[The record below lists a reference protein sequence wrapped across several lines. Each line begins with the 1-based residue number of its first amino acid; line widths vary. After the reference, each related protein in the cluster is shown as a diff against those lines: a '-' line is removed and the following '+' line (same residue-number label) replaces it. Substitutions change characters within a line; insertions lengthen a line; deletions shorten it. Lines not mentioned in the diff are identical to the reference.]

1 MSTNVDERVVKMEF
15 DDSGFS
21 SGADRAIGTLDRLK
35 SSLNFKS
42 AESGFSNLQKAAN
55 GFNLNTVS
63 DSIGSVS
70 SHFSAFE
77 SFVTGIFLRLGS
89 RAADFGANLVKKMT
103 FGSMTS
109 GFDEYQLQMGS
120 IQTILSNTGD
130 KLKAQGFETQ
140 EEQIGVINERLDE
153 LNEYADKTI
162 YNFSQMTRNI
172 GLFTAAGVD
181 LDTATSAIQGIS
193 NLAAASGA
201 DNAAAGRA
209 MYNLSQAIS
218 TGTVRL
224 MDWNSVVNA
233 GMGGELFQNALK
245 RTARAH
251 GVAVDDIIAKN
262 GSFRDSLQEGWL
274 TADILTDTLGQLT
287 IQIGDVGYETREAG
301 IETLKA
307 QGYTEDEANAILDLA
322 ENAYEAAT
330 KVRTWKQ
337 LWETVGES
345 LGSGWA
351 QSWRIIVGD
360 FLGATEVFTWFSDRI
375 TGMVN
380 ESADARNALLQTWA
394 DRGGR
399 SALFGGL
406 QNLFIAAEQVFGAIS
421 DSFDA
426 VFGITAEDL
435 VEATEKFAS
444 FTESLVLSDEQA
456 KYLAGTFDILF
467 SILRGA
473 GSVIMDVVSY
483 FANLASEIG
492 NVLAESDAFRRIA
505 LIIEN
510 FADAIFVPLDAIGS
524 AFAEV
529 FSLDDLDSTL
539 SGPIDSVLKFLA
551 RLSDS
556 LILSE
561 DSAKTLHDTFKGFFE
576 FIKNGFDSSV
586 FSDIL
591 SFFSGIVENVQK
603 SGVIDSIKEFF
614 SSIDLKKIGNG
625 AYLTLFGA
633 AILKI
638 AGIVKGF
645 LDAKKGGGIKDTILG
660 VFDELKETLSSF
672 TESIKAGSLVAIAFA
687 VGILAGSLIA
697 LSTIPADK
705 LMSSVLMMGA
715 AFGELIGAFAL
726 FAKVS
731 DGKRPKGALS
741 LVLMAVAV
749 NVLSSAMQKLSSLEW
764 EGIGKGLAAI
774 AALLGGLMLAV
785 NNMPDSGKILSSA
798 AAMLLMSFAIGVLA
812 LSMKLLATIK
822 AEDIA
827 KGLAAIGGFLLEF
840 MIALN
845 TMPDSGRILSSAAAM
860 LIMSFAIGALALSM
874 KLIATISWDEIG
886 RALLS
891 IGALLLGFMLA
902 LNNMPD
908 SGRILASA
916 AAMLIMSLAIGALA
930 LSMKLFATMSWDDI
944 GRALTSVGGLLL
956 GFMIALNTMPDSGR
970 ILSSAAAMLIM
981 SVAIGALALS
991 MKLIATI
998 NWEDIGKGL
1007 LTIAGLLIGVGI
1019 ALSVFQ
1025 ANIGGALAM
1034 AAVAVSVLLL
1044 AAAVNVLV
1052 PAIQALSQLS
1062 VGEVATALLAIGG
1075 ALAILGGVSM
1085 LLAPAALPL
1094 LGVGAAM
1101 LMLGGAALL
1110 LANAIAILAGVFGPV
1125 IPMLLEVGGNI
1136 VNGIVQGI
1144 GDAVTGVVE
1153 AASTVG
1159 TAFLDGVKS
1168 FFGIHSPSTVMNEV
1182 GGNVVQGLIDGLG
1195 ENSEALGIKADE
1207 LSSMITDA
1215 TSNLPTDMSIIGTDA
1230 VGGLSSALDNSTLP
1244 SDFSM
1249 LGSDAVTNLSSAL
1262 SAGKSTVSGNIDG
1275 IVSGASKSAKGLGSN
1290 LKTQAYVAMTSFRS
1304 GIQSGAKGIQSD
1316 FAAIVNSASSAVAPL
1331 GSKLKSEATKAM
1343 NAFSSAI
1350 KSGSGAAKNAVN
1362 SVMNAASS
1370 SVKSMYSK
1378 FYDVGKNAVQGLI
1391 NGIDSLLG
1399 RARSKADELTR
1410 VVVKVVKAGL
1420 QVKSPSRVFV
1430 GIGQNVVQGLI
1441 NGMDNLLGDA
1451 ATAGSDLS
1459 GTVVDSFGNSL
1470 NGMAI
1475 GMDDLLDTDYNPVIT
1490 PVINSAEFDSNL
1502 QQLSSMMNH
1511 RLSDSMNIG
1520 SVNYNET
1527 FAGKLDA
1534 VADINKQAMQQ
1545 FAESAID
1552 YDLLGMSVANAL
1564 IRSGVHVEMDGG
1576 QLMGYIAGEIRDVRR
1591 MNR

>member
-55 GFNLNTVS
+55 GFNLSTIS
-63 DSIGSVS
+63 DNIGTVS

-77 SFVTGIFLRLGS
+77 SFVAGIFLRLGS

-109 GFDEYQLQMGS
+109 GFDEYELQMRS

-224 MDWNSVVNA
+224 IDWNSVVNA

-251 GVAVDDIIAKN
+251 GVAVDAIIAKN

-421 DSFDA
+421 GSFDA

-435 VEATEKFAS
+435 VEITEKFAS

-456 KYLAGTFDILF
+456 NYLAGTFDILF
-467 SILRGA
+467 SIFRGA

-483 FANLASEIG
+483 FATLASEIG
-492 NVLAESDAFRRIA
+492 KALSGLDAFRRIA
-505 LIIEN
+505 LIVEN

-529 FSLDDLDSTL
+529 FSLDGLGSTL
-539 SGPIDSVLKFLA
+539 SGPLDSVLKFLA
-551 RLSDS
+551 RFSDS

-591 SFFSGIVENVQK
+591 SFFSGIVENVK
-603 SGVIDSIKEFF
+603 NSGVIDSIKEFF
-614 SSIDLKKIGNG
+614 SSIDLKKLGNG
-625 AYLTLFGA
+625 AYLTLFGG

-638 AGIVKGF
+638 VGIIKGF
-645 LDAKKGGGIKDTILG
+645 LDDKKGGGIKETIFG

-726 FAKVS
+726 FSKIS

-764 EGIGKGLAAI
+764 EGIGKGFAAI
-774 AALLGGLMLAV
+774 AALLGALMLAV

-827 KGLAAIGGFLLEF
+827 KGLSAIGG
-840 MIALN
+840 
-845 TMPDSGRILSSAAAM
+845 
-860 LIMSFAIGALALSM
+860 
-874 KLIATISWDEIG
+874 
-886 RALLS
+886 
-891 IGALLLGFMLA
+891 LLLGFMIA

-908 SGRILASA
+908 SGRILSSA

-930 LSMKLFATMSWDDI
+930 LSMKLIS
-944 GRALTSVGGLLL
+944 
-956 GFMIALNTMPDSGR
+956 
-970 ILSSAAAMLIM
+970 
-981 SVAIGALALS
+981 
-991 MKLIATI
+991 TI

-1110 LANAIAILAGVFGPV
+1110 LANAIAILAGVFGP
-1125 IPMLLEVGGNI
+1125 IMPMLLEAGGNI

-1215 TSNLPTDMSIIGTDA
+1215 TSSLPTDMSIIGTDA

-1290 LKTQAYVAMTSFRS
+1290 LKTQASVAMTSFRS
-1304 GIQSGAKGIQSD
+1304 GIQSGANGIQSD
-1316 FAAIVNSASSAVAPL
+1316 FAAIVKSASSAVAPL
-1331 GSKLKSEATKAM
+1331 GNKLKSEATKAM
-1343 NAFSSAI
+1343 NGFSSAI
-1350 KSGSGAAKNAVN
+1350 KAGSGAAKNAVN

-1378 FYDVGKNAVQGLI
+1378 FYDVGRNAVQGLI

-1399 RARSKADELTR
+1399 RARSKADELTK

-1420 QVKSPSRVFV
+1420 QVKSPSRVFM

-1502 QQLSSMMNH
+1502 QQLSAMMNS

-1552 YDLLGMSVANAL
+1552 YDLLGLSVANAL

-1576 QLMGYIAGEIRDVRR
+1576 QLMGYLAGEIRDVRR
-1591 MNR
+1591 MSR

>member
-201 DNAAAGRA
+201 DNAALGRA
-209 MYNLSQAIS
+209 MYNLSQALS

-406 QNLFIAAEQVFGAIS
+406 QNLFIAAEQAFGAIS

-456 KYLAGTFDILF
+456 KYLSGTFDILF

-483 FANLASEIG
+483 FATLASEIG
-492 NVLAESDAFRRIA
+492 NALAESDAFRRIA

-524 AFAEV
+524 AFSEV
-529 FSLDDLDSTL
+529 FSLDDLDSAL
-539 SGPIDSVLKFLA
+539 SGPIDSILKFLA
-551 RLSDS
+551 RFSDS

-591 SFFSGIVENVQK
+591 SFFSGIVENVQN

-614 SSIDLKKIGNG
+614 ASIDLKKLGNG

-638 AGIVKGF
+638 VGIIKGF
-645 LDAKKGGGIKDTILG
+645 LDAKKGLGIKDTIFG

-726 FAKVS
+726 FSKIS

-822 AEDIA
+822 AEDIV

-860 LIMSFAIGALALSM
+860 LIMSL
-874 KLIATISWDEIG
+874 
-886 RALLS
+886 
-891 IGALLLGFMLA
+891 
-902 LNNMPD
+902 
-908 SGRILASA
+908 
-916 AAMLIMSLAIGALA
+916 
-930 LSMKLFATMSWDDI
+930 
-944 GRALTSVGGLLL
+944 
-956 GFMIALNTMPDSGR
+956 
-970 ILSSAAAMLIM
+970 
-981 SVAIGALALS
+981 AIGALALS

-1034 AAVAVSVLLL
+1034 AAVAVSVLLI

-1153 AASTVG
+1153 EASTVG

-1290 LKTQAYVAMTSFRS
+1290 LKTQASVAMTSFRS

-1316 FAAIVNSASSAVAPL
+1316 FASIVNSASSAVAPL
-1331 GSKLKSEATKAM
+1331 GNKLKSEATKAM

-1362 SVMNAASS
+1362 GVMNAASS

-1378 FYDVGKNAVQGLI
+1378 FYDVGRNAVQGLI

-1399 RARSKADELTR
+1399 RARSKADELTN

-1441 NGMDNLLGDA
+1441 NGIDNLMGDA

-1475 GMDDLLDTDYNPVIT
+1475 GMDDLIDTDYNPVIT

-1502 QQLSSMMNH
+1502 RQLSAMMNH
-1511 RLSDSMNIG
+1511 RLSDSINIG

-1576 QLMGYIAGEIRDVRR
+1576 QLMGYIAGEIRDARR

>member
-55 GFNLNTVS
+55 GFNLSTIS
-63 DSIGSVS
+63 DNIGTVS

-77 SFVTGIFLRLGS
+77 SFVAGIFLRLGS

-109 GFDEYQLQMGS
+109 GFDEYELQMRS

-224 MDWNSVVNA
+224 IDWNSVVNA

-251 GVAVDDIIAKN
+251 GVAVDAIIAKN

-421 DSFDA
+421 GSFDA

-435 VEATEKFAS
+435 VEITEKFAS

-456 KYLAGTFDILF
+456 NYLAGTFDILF
-467 SILRGA
+467 SIFRGA

-483 FANLASEIG
+483 FATLASEIG
-492 NVLAESDAFRRIA
+492 KALSGLDAFRRIA
-505 LIIEN
+505 LIVEN

-529 FSLDDLDSTL
+529 FSLDGLGSTL
-539 SGPIDSVLKFLA
+539 SGPLDSVLKFLA
-551 RLSDS
+551 RFSDS

-591 SFFSGIVENVQK
+591 SFFSGIVENVK
-603 SGVIDSIKEFF
+603 NSGVIDSIKEFF
-614 SSIDLKKIGNG
+614 SSIDLKKLGNG
-625 AYLTLFGA
+625 AYLTLFGG

-638 AGIVKGF
+638 VGIIKGF
-645 LDAKKGGGIKDTILG
+645 LDDKKGGGIKETIFG

-726 FAKVS
+726 FSKIS

-764 EGIGKGLAAI
+764 EGIGKGFAAI
-774 AALLGGLMLAV
+774 AALLGALMLAV

-827 KGLAAIGGFLLEF
+827 KGLSAIGG
-840 MIALN
+840 
-845 TMPDSGRILSSAAAM
+845 
-860 LIMSFAIGALALSM
+860 
-874 KLIATISWDEIG
+874 
-886 RALLS
+886 
-891 IGALLLGFMLA
+891 LLLGFMIA

-908 SGRILASA
+908 SGRILSSA

-956 GFMIALNTMPDSGR
+956 GFMIALNNMPDSGR

-981 SVAIGALALS
+981 SLAIGALALS
-991 MKLIATI
+991 MKLISTI

-1110 LANAIAILAGVFGPV
+1110 LANAIAILAGVFGP
-1125 IPMLLEVGGNI
+1125 IMPMLLEAGGNI

-1215 TSNLPTDMSIIGTDA
+1215 TSSLPTDMSIIGTDA

-1290 LKTQAYVAMTSFRS
+1290 LKTQASVAMTSFRS
-1304 GIQSGAKGIQSD
+1304 GIQSGANGIQSD
-1316 FAAIVNSASSAVAPL
+1316 FAAIVKSASSAVAPL
-1331 GSKLKSEATKAM
+1331 GNKLKSEATKAM
-1343 NAFSSAI
+1343 NGFSSAI
-1350 KSGSGAAKNAVN
+1350 KAGSGAAKNAVN

-1378 FYDVGKNAVQGLI
+1378 FYDVGRNAVQGLI

-1399 RARSKADELTR
+1399 RARSKADELTK

-1420 QVKSPSRVFV
+1420 QVKSPSRVFM

-1502 QQLSSMMNH
+1502 QQLSAMMNS

-1552 YDLLGMSVANAL
+1552 YDLLGLSVANAL

-1576 QLMGYIAGEIRDVRR
+1576 QLMGYLAGEIRDVRR
-1591 MNR
+1591 MSR